1 VTGDWNKPQGVFAVV
16 KDEVQREKIYISDR
30 NNDSVLVLNS
40 TGSIIMEITGL
51 NKPDGIVVN
60 ENGYIYVADS
70 NNDCVRKYRPD
81 GELVATIKEKFNK
94 PEGIVLDKEGNILIC
109 DSNNDRVVKYGLPP
123 KEKQKQYAS
132 PRNNFNLLASTFQLN
147 EVYVYPNPAKGGKY
161 PTFHIECGIADKI
174 EIRIYTISA
183 DLVHKA
189 EITGLP
195 NNGASYEYTWD
206 INRIASGVYLYL
218 VRVHK
223 DGETKKVLKKLA
235 IIK

>member
-1 VTGDWNKPQGVFAVV
+1 MRFVWGSAQKQQFACLTPILA
-16 KDEVQREKIYISDR
+16 KIRKRGILREK
-30 NNDSVLVLNS
+30 
-40 TGSIIMEITGL
+40 GGAEM
-51 NKPDGIVVN
+51 
-60 ENGYIYVADS
+60 
-70 NNDCVRKYRPD
+70 
-81 GELVATIKEKFNK
+81 
-94 PEGIVLDKEGNILIC
+94 
-109 DSNNDRVVKYGLPP
+109 
-123 KEKQKQYAS
+123 
-132 PRNNFNLLASTFQLN
+132 
-147 EVYVYPNPAKGGKY
+147 AKGGEK
-161 PTFHIECGIADKI
+161 PIFHIECGEVDRI

-223 DGETKKVLKKLA
+223 DGKIVKKLKKLA